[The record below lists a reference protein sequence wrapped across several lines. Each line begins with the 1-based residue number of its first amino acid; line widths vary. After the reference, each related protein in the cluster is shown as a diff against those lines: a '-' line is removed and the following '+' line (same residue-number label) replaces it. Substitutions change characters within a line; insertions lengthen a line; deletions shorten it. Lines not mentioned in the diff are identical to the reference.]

1 MLSVVSSKLSISFS
15 GLIVAFNW
23 RLSVALSGAQFWAFV
38 ESVARSHR
46 ALAPDIFFFFIIST
60 LKEVKFF
67 DILSSTVKLHN
78 LNTKCPYMYRYY
90 SLNGVL
96 LVGFALQGLFTP
108 R

>member
-46 ALAPDIFFFFIIST
+46 ALAPDFFFYHLYI
-60 LKEVKFF
+60 KRGEV
-67 DILSSTVKLHN
+67 L
-78 LNTKCPYMYRYY
+78 
-90 SLNGVL
+90 
-96 LVGFALQGLFTP
+96 
-108 R
+108 